1 MFSEKD
7 DELARE
13 YLNLYCPRPSG
24 IIHGLIEKRNLSGTW
39 ILLFPATIR
48 KDI

>member
-24 IIHGLIEKRNLSGTW
+24 EIHGLIEKKEFKRDL
-39 ILLFPATIR
+39 
-48 KDI
+48 DIIVPCYNQER